1 MGDFLQLP
9 PVTTPEERSILQAL
23 KYRSPYA
30 FSARLLENV
39 QAKVVELEQVYR
51 QPETEFI
58 DILAKIRTAEDFH
71 SAIRVLNDR
80 YAGPHRDDAVP
91 DRGERSIDPAMPGI
105 VLCRHHSRAD
115 FQFQSFGNRKLIA
128 LNVEISFDP
137 RIEKRGR
144 SRGPVEAF
152 AIVTLCRSSRWGEE

>member
-30 FSARLLENV
+30 FSARLLDV
-39 QAKVVELEQVYR
+39 PAKVVELEQVYR

-80 YAGPHRDDAVP
+80 YAGPNAMMRCLTAA
-91 DRGERSIDPAMPGI
+91 SDPLTQRCPG
-105 VLCRHHSRAD
+105 
-115 FQFQSFGNRKLIA
+115 SF
-128 LNVEISFDP
+128 
-137 RIEKRGR
+137 
-144 SRGPVEAF
+144 F
-152 AIVTLCRSSRWGEE
+152 AAITLAPTFNSNLSGTGS